1 MWDEKCYG
9 SKTAREQIKNADT
22 VLMTRTDLVKDEA
35 RVKEVVESLKS
46 IRPNARVLRSQADYV
61 PIHALFDLEGKKTD
75 KIGGGEVEKNA
86 AGGTEKKESQNEG
99 QKEGENGH
107 GHDEKKRDGHAEHKH
122 EHTHE
127 HSLEHLEEEG
137 FSSISF
143 TTKRPLS
150 MTRFRRSISSTR
162 FLL

>member
-1 MWDEKCYG
+1 MWDEQCYG
-9 SKTAREQIKNADT
+9 SKTAREKIKNADT
-22 VLMTRTDLVKDEA
+22 VLLTKTDLVKDEA
-35 RVKEVVESLKS
+35 RVKEVLESVNS
-46 IRPNARVLRSQADYV
+46 IRPNARVLRSQAGYV
-61 PIHALFDLEGKKTD
+61 PVHALFDLEGKKTD

-99 QKEGENGH
+99 QEEGENGR
-107 GHDEKKRDGHAEHKH
+107 GHDEKKCDGHSEHKH

-127 HSLEHLEEEG
+127 HSHEHLEEEG

-150 MTRFRRSISSTR
+150 MTRFRRSISSPR